1 MENVS
6 AHGAGLTELW
16 ADVLAVADRTLD
28 FIRHLIIEHWEI
40 KTYEGKP

>member
-1 MENVS
+1 MENAS
-6 AHGAGLTELW
+6 AHRVGLMEPL

-40 KTYEGKP
+40 MTCEG